1 MCLSRK
7 APPAPPPPARVAAP
21 ANADTAELDV
31 NMTDAETAGQQR
43 KKKRRGKKGL
53 TIDRSVNTGS
63 TGTGLN
69 IPSN

>member
-7 APPAPPPPARVAAP
+7 APPPPPPARVASP
-21 ANADTAELDV
+21 ANQDTAELDV
-31 NMTDAETAGQQR
+31 NMSDAETAAEVK

-53 TIDRSVNTGS
+53 TIDRTVNTG
-63 TGTGLN
+63 TAGTGLN